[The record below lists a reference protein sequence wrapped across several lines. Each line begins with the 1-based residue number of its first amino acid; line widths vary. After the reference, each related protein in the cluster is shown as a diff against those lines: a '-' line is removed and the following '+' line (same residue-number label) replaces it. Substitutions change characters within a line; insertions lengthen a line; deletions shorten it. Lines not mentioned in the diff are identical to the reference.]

1 MPSARARSFVLPD
14 GVGEAV
20 AGEQLAHLVGIQADV
35 EGQALQHLGLADRLP
50 LAEER
55 AQQALL
61 QLVLPAALGGEM
73 EQAVRVERVPA
84 VAALEVVVEPD
95 GRPPR
100 R

>member
-1 MPSARARSFVLPD
+1 MPSARARRSSSRTA
-14 GVGEAV
+14 VGEAV

-35 EGQALQHLGLADRLP
+35 EGKALQHLGLADRLP

-73 EQAVRVERVPA
+73 EQAVRIERVPA
-84 VAALEVVVEPD
+84 LAALEVVGEPD
-95 GRPPR
+95 GRR
-100 R
+100 HAR